1 MDRKLNG
8 LKAAI
13 CQVKIVPGNSR
24 VNGEHIVREIAD
36 AEKRGI
42 PLIVFPELSVP
53 GYCLGDVFGND
64 GFVDDVLEWN
74 DRIRE
79 STVGKDIVVV
89 FGSLVAASGKT
100 GKNGRRRISNAAIAV
115 RDGVMLGQVIKTNH
129 PNYGV
134 FEDDRHFFS
143 RKEES
148 FESGDPLSFRPI
160 KMTFQGKTIRLGIII
175 CEDMWHT
182 HHACNPGAR
191 LVEEGADIIINLSS
205 SPYDWHKN
213 LVRNEVA
220 RMLLAECKVPLIY
233 VNNVGIQNN
242 GKNII
247 TFDGCSTVY
256 DSQGKIVHV
265 SGTYVSGTSDVTFA
279 DNMPSIASV
288 DQDDTSD
295 LYNALSFAFYE
306 QFQTLPSGMRKVVI
320 GLSGGIDSATTAAL
334 SVKVLGKENV
344 FLVTMPTE
352 NTSDETLG
360 LVYDIARRLDVPV
373 ETIPIGELVD
383 AIAAKAG
390 CKPGTRAYSNIQA
403 RVRMEILAAKTEE
416 IGGVFIG
423 NGNKVELA
431 FGYGTM
437 YGDIAG
443 FVLPIGDLVK
453 REVYQLA
460 DHMNRKVFPNPVIPD
475 RCFTIAPM
483 AELSETGADPFD
495 YGNLHRRGYH
505 DELVR
510 AFVEFLKGPEWV
522 LNLYAT
528 GRLEAEMKLDTG
540 TLDRLFPTKE
550 TFVKDLERCWE
561 LFIGS
566 VRKRVQAPPIIK
578 VSRRSFGY
586 DFRESML
593 GVMRTLRYERLKRDL
608 LAGRTWNGGK
618 RRIAVYGGSFNS
630 PCNHHVGIAK
640 VLTEMFDLVIVMP
653 CGERPDKASANVI
666 DPMHR
671 GVMSEIAF
679 GGLDRVVV
687 DLTDIRDKTYTPSYH
702 LSERYA
708 ERYPDA
714 DIWFA
719 VGSDLVTRGADG
731 KSDIQRTWTHGPV
744 IWKTLQWVVVDRPG
758 HEISPGELPPV
769 SESICMGP
777 IIGSGTMV
785 RERLARGESIDDL
798 VPRGVVEYIERLG
811 LYRNSE

>member
-1 MDRKLNG
+1 MNRKLNG
-8 LKAAI
+8 LKVAT
-13 CQVKIVPGNSR
+13 CQMNVVPGDPR
-24 VNGEHIVREIAD
+24 RNGRFIVGEIAA
-36 AEKRGI
+36 AEKRGMD
-42 PLIVFPELSVP
+42 LIVFPELSVS

-64 GFVDDVLEWN
+64 GFIDDVLEWN
-74 DRIRE
+74 ELIRE
-79 STVGKDIVVV
+79 STVGKRIAVV
-89 FGSLVAASGKT
+89 FGSLVATPGKT

-115 RDGVMLGQVIKTNH
+115 RDGVTLGQVIKTNQ

-148 FESGDPLSFRPI
+148 FESGNPLSFRPI
-160 KMTFQGKTIRLGIII
+160 KMSFQEKTVRLGVII
-175 CEDMWHT
+175 CEDMFHT
-182 HHACNPGAR
+182 HYACNPGAR

-220 RMLLAECKVPLIY
+220 RMLLAECRVPLIY

-279 DNMPSIASV
+279 ENMPSIASV

-295 LYNALSFAFYE
+295 LYSALSFAYSE
-306 QFQTLPSGMRKVVI
+306 HFQTLPSGIRKVVI

-360 LVYDIARRLDVPV
+360 LVYDIGRRLDVPV
-373 ETIPIGELVD
+373 EAIPIGDLVD

-390 CKPGTRAYSNIQA
+390 CRPGTRAYSNIQA
-403 RVRMEILAAKTEE
+403 RVRMEILAAKAEE

-460 DHMNRKVFPNPVIPD
+460 DHMNRKVFPSLVIPD

-510 AFVEFLKGPEWV
+510 AFVEFRKDPGWV

-528 GRLEAEMKLDTG
+528 GRLEAEMKLEAG
-540 TLDRLFPTKE
+540 TLNRLFPTAE
-550 TFVKDLERCWE
+550 AFIRDLERCWG
-561 LFIGS
+561 LFAGS

-593 GVMRTLRYERLKRDL
+593 LAVYTRWYERLKRDL
-608 LAGRTWNGGK
+608 L
-618 RRIAVYGGSFNS
+618 
-630 PCNHHVGIAK
+630 
-640 VLTEMFDLVIVMP
+640 
-653 CGERPDKASANVI
+653 
-666 DPMHR
+666 
-671 GVMSEIAF
+671 SE
-679 GGLDRVVV
+679 
-687 DLTDIRDKTYTPSYH
+687 
-702 LSERYA
+702 E
-708 ERYPDA
+708 
-714 DIWFA
+714 
-719 VGSDLVTRGADG
+719 
-731 KSDIQRTWTHGPV
+731 
-744 IWKTLQWVVVDRPG
+744 
-758 HEISPGELPPV
+758 
-769 SESICMGP
+769 
-777 IIGSGTMV
+777 
-785 RERLARGESIDDL
+785 
-798 VPRGVVEYIERLG
+798 
-811 LYRNSE
+811 N